1 MLHLDLEKINALTNL
16 EKRALIN
23 GIGGVKPLNL
33 FGSISKEGHH
43 NLALFNSVVH
53 IGSSPPMLG
62 FILRPTTVERHTYDN
77 MLSMGFFTVNQV
89 NTSIYKEAHQSSAK
103 YDKSISEF
111 EATGLTPEI
120 IEPYSVPFVKESKLK
135 LACKYKNE
143 YFIEENGC
151 RLVIAEILD
160 IYADDG
166 IINDDGFV
174 NLDEAESAGAIG
186 LDAYVG
192 INLLDRLDYPRPKQ
206 PIKSLLKDGTP

>member
-1 MLHLDLEKINALTNL
+1 LDLEKIKALPNL

-23 GIGGVKPLNL
+23 GIGGVKSLNL
-33 FGSISKEGHH
+33 IGSISKKGAH
-43 NLALFNSVVH
+43 NLALFNSVIH

-77 MLSMGFFTVNQV
+77 ILSTGSFTVNQV
-89 NTSIYKEAHQSSAK
+89 NTSIFKEAHQSSAK

-120 IEPYSVPFVKESKLK
+120 LEPYKVPFVKESKLK
-135 LACKYKNE
+135 LGCKYKNE
-143 YFIEENGC
+143 YFIKENGC
-151 RLVIAEILD
+151 RLVVADILD
-160 IYADDG
+160 IYAEEG
-166 IINDDGFV
+166 IIEDNGFV
-174 NLDEAESAGAIG
+174 NLDKAECAGAIG

-192 INLLDRLDYPRPKQ
+192 IHLLDRLDYPRPNQ